1 MRRGEGRGVGRRC
14 LDRPADLL
22 ALSKVLISQEIGTP
36 ICQDLWRNKEG
47 SRRLARAKK
56 FGQSYVNLRKMSRSE
71 MKTEVGTLDHNQTTE

>member
-47 SRRLARAKK
+47 SRRLARAEKIRTK
-56 FGQSYVNLRKMSRSE
+56 LCQSQKNVE
-71 MKTEVGTLDHNQTTE
+71 MKTEVGKFDQKRTTE